1 MAARKKKA
9 DPAALRTLGLFSK
22 KTVLEEAEALVLEE
36 QPDAARG
43 FKNPLEMV
51 EHGEETA
58 VTWLGL
64 DAFHEGDDV
73 RVAVHPGGHAVLML
87 VRTNY
92 AGPYGTSLIKLSKA
106 QFQKLRKILQDG

>member
-9 DPAALRTLGLFSK
+9 DPAAPRTLGLFSG
-22 KTVLEEAEALVLEE
+22 KTVIEEAEALALEE
-36 QPDAARG
+36 APQARN

-73 RVAVHPGGHAVLML
+73 RVAVHPEGHAVLML

-92 AGPYGTSLIKLSKA
+92 AGPYGTSLIKLSRA
-106 QFQKLRKILQDG
+106 QWSKLRKLARE